1 MINIP
6 HYVKYPIQNQFYY
19 PIKYPII
26 IPLNTQLISHYLI
39 FFFQNKKKGGRWRS
53 RGPSWLIFVE
63 EIWGGDPLENQ
74 WFSASSSM
82 IFLAVN
88 IQCKYLIAYMDD

>member
-26 IPLNTQLISHYLI
+26 IPLNTPLISHYLI
-39 FFFQNKKKGGRWRS
+39 FFQNKKRAGDDAPEVPVGSFLSKKSGGR
-53 RGPSWLIFVE
+53 
-63 EIWGGDPLENQ
+63 
-74 WFSASSSM
+74 SSGKSM
-82 IFLAVN
+82 I
-88 IQCKYLIAYMDD
+88 

>member
-26 IPLNTQLISHYLI
+26 IPLNTPLISHYLI
-39 FFFQNKKKGGRWRS
+39 FFQNKKGREMTLPRS
-53 RGPSWLIFVE
+53 QLAHFCRRNL
-63 EIWGGDPLENQ
+63 GGDPLENQ
-74 WFSASSSM
+74 
-82 IFLAVN
+82 
-88 IQCKYLIAYMDD
+88 